1 MADLTAECLQRIQA
15 QPPDSLDLGADS
27 IRPAYHGLSLL
38 NVPASLC
45 RWLGAEPLAHSPLD
59 LPVLDDLVEGARQV
73 LVVLV
78 DAVGL
83 RRFQRWIDGRAA
95 SLNPLLSHGHLAALT
110 SVVPS
115 TTSAALTSFWTGRS
129 PAEHGVLGYEI
140 FLKEWGIITNMIT
153 HAPAV
158 FDGRAGLLY
167 TAGFDPERFLPVP
180 TLGPRFRAAGIE
192 THGFL
197 HYSISGSGLSRMHYA
212 DVSLHT
218 FAGVPDLWVGVR
230 HLLATPIARPRL
242 VWVYYGGVDGLSH
255 RHGPDSEQ
263 AEVAFAAFAQAMV
276 HECLDQLPA
285 IVARE
290 TVLLLL
296 SDHGQVATPLN
307 AHMELRNH
315 PDFLR
320 LLYMYPT
327 GENRL
332 AYLYPKP
339 QRAGDIRAY
348 LNQAWPGAFTP
359 LQAPSALEQGLF
371 GPGEP
376 AAVAADRL
384 GEMILVSHG
393 EAYLWWAQK
402 ENPLLG
408 RHGGLS
414 PDEMLVP
421 LLASRLD

>member
-1 MADLTAECLQRIQA
+1 
-15 QPPDSLDLGADS
+15 
-27 IRPAYHGLSLL
+27 
-38 NVPASLC
+38 
-45 RWLGAEPLAHSPLD
+45 
-59 LPVLDDLVEGARQV
+59 
-73 LVVLV
+73 
-78 DAVGL
+78 
-83 RRFQRWIDGRAA
+83 
-95 SLNPLLSHGHLAALT
+95 
-110 SVVPS
+110 
-115 TTSAALTSFWTGRS
+115 
-129 PAEHGVLGYEI
+129 
-140 FLKEWGIITNMIT
+140 
-153 HAPAV
+153 
-158 FDGRAGLLY
+158 
-167 TAGFDPERFLPVP
+167 
-180 TLGPRFRAAGIE
+180 
-192 THGFL
+192 
-197 HYSISGSGLSRMHYA
+197 MHYA
-212 DVSLHT
+212 DVNLHT

-276 HECLDQLPA
+276 NECLDQLPA
-285 IVARE
+285 MVARE

-296 SDHGQVATPLN
+296 SDHGQVATPMN

-320 LLYMYPT
+320 LLHMHPT

-348 LNQAWPGAFTP
+348 LNQAWPEAFTP

-384 GEMILVSHG
+384 GEMILISHG

-421 LLASRLD
+421 LLASRLG